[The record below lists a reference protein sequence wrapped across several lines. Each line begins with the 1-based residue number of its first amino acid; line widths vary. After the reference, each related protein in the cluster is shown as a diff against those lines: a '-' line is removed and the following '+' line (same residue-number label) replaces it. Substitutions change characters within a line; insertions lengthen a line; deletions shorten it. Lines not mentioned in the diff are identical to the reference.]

1 MKPQIRPSIAILL
14 YLLAIIVIA
23 FSFFF
28 NTLLSLHTKWTQWDE
43 AYSHGYPL
51 FLIALYYCCAH
62 MVSAKQQWRGHIAY
76 SLVSLIPAVIWAYGE
91 ATQLQV
97 LQQVALPMA
106 IFSLALPLVGMK
118 LGLRLIPT
126 FLLMSLAIPVWD
138 VVNPILRALTTE
150 AATFLVRLVG
160 ITAYIDG
167 FSFTLPYGTVVIAG
181 GCSGLAFFMMALSL
195 SGINAFYR
203 KLTVKHALISIA
215 ILVVLSVVG
224 NWLRVTALIMI
235 AYYSKMQHSLVYEH
249 GSFGWWIFAGIF
261 FLYLWLIRN
270 FEEQPA
276 KEIPTEE
283 ANNLTNARPVWS
295 LTIAVLLM
303 AALPI
308 YMGVQS
314 AKATQAQPTNTIT
327 SNFIGQVWLPN
338 YSGFDAQAHTAL
350 TLANTQWQAS
360 QLLYTTQEQGKELVS
375 SDNRLA
381 TENATIIH
389 DVITAK
395 GSKLNVDVIQTGNR
409 SRIVVWAYKLGDQ
422 LKTSAFAAKHAQFLE
437 VLRGNPSAEL
447 VYLTK
452 TCEQTRCEAEKQMLQ
467 ANLALWMAVF

>member
-1 MKPQIRPSIAILL
+1 MKPQIRPSMAILL

-51 FLIALYYCCAH
+51 FLIALYYCCAQL
-62 MVSAKQQWRGHIAY
+62 VSAKQQWRGHLAY
-76 SLVSLIPAVIWAYGE
+76 SLVSIIPAVIWAYGE

-97 LQQVALPMA
+97 LQQIALPMA
-106 IFSLALPLVGMK
+106 IFTLALPLVGMK
-118 LGLRLIPT
+118 IGLRIIPV

-203 KLTVKHALISIA
+203 RLTLKYAVLSIA
-215 ILVVLSVVG
+215 LLVTLSVVG

-270 FEEQPA
+270 YAEQPA
-276 KEIPTEE
+276 KAASAQEVSH
-283 ANNLTNARPVWS
+283 LKNARPVWA
-295 LTIAVLLM
+295 LTLAVVFM

-308 YMGVQS
+308 YMVVQS
-314 AKATQAQPTNTIT
+314 AKATQAQPTNSMTNNYDDQI
-327 SNFIGQVWLPN
+327 WLPN
-338 YSGFDAQAHTAL
+338 YSGFDAQAHTSL
-350 TLANTQWQAS
+350 MLANTQWQAS

-375 SDNRLA
+375 SDNRMA
-381 TENATIIH
+381 TENAKLIH
-389 DVITAK
+389 DVITAE
-395 GSKLNVDVIQTGNR
+395 GNKLNLDVIQTGNR
-409 SRIVVWAYKLGDQ
+409 SRIVVWAYKLGSQ
-422 LKTSAFAAKHAQFLE
+422 LKTSAFSAKHAQFIE

-452 TCEQTRCEAEKQMLQ
+452 TCQQARCEAEKQMLQ
-467 ANLALWMAVF
+467 ANLAQWVTVF